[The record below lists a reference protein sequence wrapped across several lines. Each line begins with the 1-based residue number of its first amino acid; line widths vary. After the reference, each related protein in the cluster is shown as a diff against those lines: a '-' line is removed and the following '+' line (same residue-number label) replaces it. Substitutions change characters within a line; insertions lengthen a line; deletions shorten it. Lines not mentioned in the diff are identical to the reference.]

1 MQLFEIVSLAVT
13 LSAGSTWPRPSVAST
28 SIQTAERNLHP
39 QCPLGC
45 SSRSASD
52 CGVTNGPTSYF
63 RLVDKVSKDIP
74 PSAMLSFIDGG
85 IMRSS
90 GLSQRLVS
98 LKQTLQGCYNGF
110 KPVPHKRT
118 VFVPG
123 HTCLWAFHGIV
134 GYNWQHI
141 MSYMRIAKLLTLSE
155 KPTRRARPSN
165 CKNEMIMGFSLLPG
179 AWGRSFR
186 LDTDFSLTQST
197 GILTHRKDSYHL
209 RLRETERQTTKL
221 SNPQR
226 RITCWNHLLGVV
238 WILSAVRKIQMT
250 YRQRSP
256 ETVSHDCDGIQRDD
270 HRALGVH
277 MGRLWLWRE
286 TLCWYQAQR
295 HWHIESRRT
304 ARTSQPS
311 NYNILFIFKVYLLTK
326 MYYSNRK
333 FASGAKILKFWYMM
347 SFTTASNSNK
357 FEACMST
364 FDDIPISA
372 HWCCQ
377 KWSAVLFALK
387 CMMTGRIDALTAGSW
402 DLPWSTPDHK
412 SIVSYIDTS
421 AFALSTSLW
430 NSSGEHMKWC
440 VSVSPSSH
448 HALRTHRMQKL
459 VELKICS
466 AKADK
471 GGNRTKFSFH
481 FQLPAGYTWQS
492 LYLSYFCNNRPWQKV
507 TRILP
512 CQSQNQTDPPLL
524 RIWCSK
530 TPLHTSKQSASSCY
544 EWPLLRGA
552 DVSTCSEL
560 SSFMFCCC
568 NTR

>member
-1 MQLFEIVSLAVT
+1 
-13 LSAGSTWPRPSVAST
+13 
-28 SIQTAERNLHP
+28 
-39 QCPLGC
+39 
-45 SSRSASD
+45 
-52 CGVTNGPTSYF
+52 
-63 RLVDKVSKDIP
+63 
-74 PSAMLSFIDGG
+74 
-85 IMRSS
+85 
-90 GLSQRLVS
+90 
-98 LKQTLQGCYNGF
+98 
-110 KPVPHKRT
+110 
-118 VFVPG
+118 
-123 HTCLWAFHGIV
+123 
-134 GYNWQHI
+134 
-141 MSYMRIAKLLTLSE
+141 
-155 KPTRRARPSN
+155 
-165 CKNEMIMGFSLLPG
+165 
-179 AWGRSFR
+179 
-186 LDTDFSLTQST
+186 
-197 GILTHRKDSYHL
+197 
-209 RLRETERQTTKL
+209 
-221 SNPQR
+221 
-226 RITCWNHLLGVV
+226 
-238 WILSAVRKIQMT
+238 
-250 YRQRSP
+250 
-256 ETVSHDCDGIQRDD
+256 
-270 HRALGVH
+270 
-277 MGRLWLWRE
+277 
-286 TLCWYQAQR
+286 
-295 HWHIESRRT
+295 
-304 ARTSQPS
+304 
-311 NYNILFIFKVYLLTK
+311 
-326 MYYSNRK
+326 
-333 FASGAKILKFWYMM
+333 M

-552 DVSTCSEL
+552 DVSTCSEF